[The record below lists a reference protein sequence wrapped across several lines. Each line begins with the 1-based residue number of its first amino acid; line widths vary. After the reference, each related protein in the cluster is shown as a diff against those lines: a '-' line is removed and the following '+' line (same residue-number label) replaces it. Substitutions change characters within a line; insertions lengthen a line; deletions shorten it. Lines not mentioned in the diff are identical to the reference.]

1 MEKRTLVITKSS
13 KDVFFQTS
21 SSEFLYCYRF
31 KQGSLSNKAVIHLNN
46 AKLLNDLALS
56 EREDY
61 AAFVYSKN
69 QLFLDQ
75 KLLFND
81 NLSLYFLSFF
91 SNKRTE
97 IFDTYAYYLHL
108 IILKDILRKTA
119 FQSIVCVGF
128 SAKEVAQLSHNLG
141 QTIEVKGKLR
151 RETSSKRLGV
161 RNLLFYCSTIVYLVA
176 LKLLLKKNK
185 SPQRQL
191 FISRFPHHFNED
203 FKEIKYVDLA
213 RGKDA
218 ALLLTIISDGFHQNL
233 KPIQFFK
240 ALIRLRKKQK
250 TENFYVLDLNLSFAD
265 VFSAFTTYFS
275 HRKKYQ
281 ALKENVF
288 ECKGIRLNSQLEE
301 ELKLSSYQIPRILMY
316 FNAYSSLF
324 KEVKPVEV
332 IYHLHE
338 FCSGRFVSYV
348 LNNYFPSI
356 LSCGFQHGPIS
367 QRKMLYA
374 LAKNEVNVSG
384 SNLTYVPLPKQN
396 YCEDAFSVKRYQE
409 HAYPNLQLLDRVKRI
424 AYLDKIN
431 RNEIQE
437 NTCLVA
443 CGLHDSKVIVD
454 YVLKNELFKQK
465 KIFIKFHPTTNDS
478 KLTQKIKNF
487 DEANLQLCTAPIE
500 AYLSF
505 VDEVLV
511 TYSSVGVEALKLGIK
526 TKVLIF
532 DYAINESPLLDMKD
546 QKNELIDYVYLT

>member
-1 MEKRTLVITKSS
+1 LM
-13 KDVFFQTS
+13 
-21 SSEFLYCYRF
+21 
-31 KQGSLSNKAVIHLNN
+31 H
-46 AKLLNDLALS
+46 
-56 EREDY
+56 
-61 AAFVYSKN
+61 
-69 QLFLDQ
+69 
-75 KLLFND
+75 
-81 NLSLYFLSFF
+81 
-91 SNKRTE
+91 
-97 IFDTYAYYLHL
+97 
-108 IILKDILRKTA
+108 
-119 FQSIVCVGF
+119 
-128 SAKEVAQLSHNLG
+128 
-141 QTIEVKGKLR
+141 
-151 RETSSKRLGV
+151 
-161 RNLLFYCSTIVYLVA
+161 
-176 LKLLLKKNK
+176 
-185 SPQRQL
+185 
-191 FISRFPHHFNED
+191 
-203 FKEIKYVDLA
+203 
-213 RGKDA
+213 
-218 ALLLTIISDGFHQNL
+218 
-233 KPIQFFK
+233 
-240 ALIRLRKKQK
+240 LRKKQK
-250 TENFYVLDLNLSFAD
+250 IENFYVLDVNLSFAD

-324 KEVKPVEV
+324 KEVKPEEV

-356 LSCGFQHGPIS
+356 LSSGFQHGPIS

-396 YCEDAFSVKRYQE
+396 YCEDAFSLKRYQE
-409 HAYPNLQLLDRVKRI
+409 HAYPNLQLLDRVERI
-424 AYLDKIN
+424 AYLDTIN

-443 CGLHDSKVIVD
+443 CGLHDAKVIVD
-454 YVLKNELFKQK
+454 YVLKTELFKQK
-465 KIFIKFHPTTNDS
+465 KIYIKFHPTTNDS
-478 KLTQKIKNF
+478 QLTQKIKNL
-487 DEANLQLCTAPIE
+487 DEANLQLCTAPIA

-505 VDEVLV
+505 VDELLV
-511 TYSSVGVEALKLGIK
+511 TYSSVGVEALRLGIK